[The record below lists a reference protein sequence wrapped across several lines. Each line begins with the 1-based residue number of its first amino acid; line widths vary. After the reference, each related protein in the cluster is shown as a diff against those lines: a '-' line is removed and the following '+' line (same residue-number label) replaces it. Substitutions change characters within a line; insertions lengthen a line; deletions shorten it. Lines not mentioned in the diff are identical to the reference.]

1 MKALAVFSG
10 GLDSMLAVQIIRA
23 QGIEVQGLFFETPFF
38 PSARAVTSAGA
49 IHLPLKVVDIT
60 EIHLEIVKNP
70 KHGHGANMN
79 PCLDCHVLMLSETGK
94 RLEEEGA
101 SFIITGEVLGQRP
114 MSQNMRALSL
124 VAAESGFG
132 GLILRPLSARLLTPT
147 VAEHNGWV
155 RREDLLNF
163 SGRSRKPQ
171 MALAGSLGIRE
182 YPSPAGGCLLTD
194 VIFSRRLRD
203 LLSFRPYPETREIDL
218 LKVGRHF
225 RIGPHTKLVVGRN
238 QRENERIRQLA
249 GDEDLLLRTESIPG
263 PTALALGDTSPAME
277 ELMASITAVYSDAK
291 NGEPTEI
298 RLSRKDAEKGLTV
311 DPRSKSEFRG
321 YMIE

>member
-10 GLDSMLAVQIIRA
+10 GLDSMLAAHIIRA

-38 PSARAVTSAGA
+38 PSAKARKSAGA

-70 KHGHGANMN
+70 KYGHGANMN
-79 PCLDCHVLMLSETGK
+79 PCIDCHALMLSEAGK
-94 RLEEEGA
+94 RMEEEGA
-101 SFIITGEVLGQRP
+101 GFIITGEVLGQRP
-114 MSQNMRALSL
+114 MSQNKHALSL

-132 GLILRPLSARLLTPT
+132 GFILRPLSAKLLTPT
-147 VAEHNGWV
+147 VPEQSGWV
-155 RREDLLNF
+155 RREDLMDI

-171 MALAGSLGIRE
+171 MALARNLGIPQ

-194 VIFSRRLRD
+194 AIFSRRFKD
-203 LLSFRPYPETREIDL
+203 LLCFRPYPEIREIDL

-238 QRENERIRQLA
+238 QGENERIRQLA
-249 GDEDLLLRTESIPG
+249 GDNDLLLRAESIPG
-263 PTALALGDTSPAME
+263 PTAIALGDTSAAME
-277 ELMASITAVYSDAK
+277 EVMATITAVYSDAK
-291 NGEPTEI
+291 NGDPTVI
-298 RLSRKDAEKGLTV
+298 RLSRKDAERMLTV
-311 DPRSKSEFRG
+311 SPRSKSEFRG